1 MNRIITAIDSGRSSF
16 KNSVKKLA
24 PEIKEGLIQA
34 LKDLRAD
41 PQPARLRLE
50 KLSGYRRPDIYTI
63 HITTNHSHKASFELD
78 GSIAVMR
85 RVGTHKEIDR
95 TP

>member
-1 MNRIITAIDSGRSSF
+1 MNRKIDKIEAGSACF
-16 KNSVKKLA
+16 KRCVKRLSA
-24 PEIKEGLIQA
+24 EVKEALISA
-34 LKDLRAD
+34 LQDLKRD

-50 KLSGYRRPDIYTI
+50 QLSGYRRPDIYTI
-63 HITTNHSHKASFELD
+63 HITTNHSHKASFEID
-78 GSIAVMR
+78 GTTAIMR